1 MQAGDYLQNGSYRM
15 VMQGDGNLV
24 VYGRTIWNSGTFLSG
39 SFFAMQGDGN
49 LVGYTQASRPVW
61 ASNTNG
67 NTPDVLALQSDGN
80 LVLYGGG
87 RALWQSGT
95 YR

>member
-15 VMQGDGNLV
+15 V
-24 VYGRTIWNSGTFLSG
+24 
-39 SFFAMQGDGN
+39 MQGDGN